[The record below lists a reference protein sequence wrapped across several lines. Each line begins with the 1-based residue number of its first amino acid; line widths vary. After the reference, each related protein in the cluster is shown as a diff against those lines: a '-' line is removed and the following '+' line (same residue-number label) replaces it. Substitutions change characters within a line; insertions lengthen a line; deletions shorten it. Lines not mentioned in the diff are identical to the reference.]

1 MGLAMFITMTYKA
14 YAKWCQPGK
23 NLEEYMMQQSC
34 QRSYDHSHV
43 TDHYLP
49 ILQTNTC
56 CMLIWLGI
64 PFFRMRDCEQ
74 LHAAVGPKNGAWCNW
89 WPDMYFLSKHIVLG
103 RLLVSCSFGKPH
115 I

>member
-1 MGLAMFITMTYKA
+1 M
-14 YAKWCQPGK
+14 CQVVSAWKEFGGVYDATELPA
-23 NLEEYMMQQSC
+23 L
-34 QRSYDHSHV
+34 YDHSHV

-56 CMLIWLGI
+56 CMLSWLGI
-64 PFFRMRDCEQ
+64 PFFGMRDWEQ

-103 RLLVSCSFGKPH
+103 RLLV
-115 I
+115 

>member
-23 NLEEYMMQQSC
+23 ELEEYMMQQSC

-56 CMLIWLGI
+56 CMLSWLVI
-64 PFFRMRDCEQ
+64 PFFRMRDLEQ
-74 LHAAVGPKNGAWCNW
+74 LHAAVGPKNGA
-89 WPDMYFLSKHIVLG
+89 
-103 RLLVSCSFGKPH
+103 
-115 I
+115 